1 MTFNSTSL
9 LTCSLVPYGNHGCNG
24 GNMYQVFQYVID
36 NNGIN
41 TEESYP
47 YKGRV
52 SLKQNILLNS

>member
-1 MTFNSTSL
+1 
-9 LTCSLVPYGNHGCNG
+9 
-24 GNMYQVFQYVID
+24 MYQVFQYVID

-52 SLKQNILLNS
+52 SMKQNIFLNS